1 MELCWQIKL
10 AKLTRLRDAL
20 KVFSAFLDSVG
31 VSVTQVEFVLR
42 QVVLVGVMLVIVH
55 LVGCL
60 WLSVGR
66 DGAKSSE
73 GWMITSSNPSLGVVF
88 HGDGSFD
95 LADGEYVHAQYVDAV
110 YWAVVTM
117 TSVGYGDLTPNTT
130 TERTVAVFVITMGS
144 FLMAYIIGT
153 FSTVLIL
160 AHTTLVL
167 LHLLACLTLR
177 CTLSDCIPVLPNLL
191 CSSDHG
197 SHRP

>member
-1 MELCWQIKL
+1 M
-10 AKLTRLRDAL
+10 

-66 DGAKSSE
+66 EGAKSSE
-73 GWMITSSNPSLGVVF
+73 GWMIMSGNPSLGVIF
-88 HGDGSFD
+88 HGDGSFEMT
-95 LADGEYVHAQYVDAV
+95 DGEYVHAQYIDAV

-117 TSVGYGDLTPNTT
+117 TSVGYGDLTPSTT
-130 TERTVAVFVITMGS
+130 TERTLAVFVIAMGS

-160 AHTTLVL
+160 AHKILAWLVAN
-167 LHLLACLTLR
+167 ACLLD
-177 CTLSDCIPVLPNLL
+177 LEMYGL
-191 CSSDHG
+191 
-197 SHRP
+197 